1 MAADR
6 KQIAAL
12 KELIGEADHI
22 LETLPPLPEN
32 RTARAR
38 ELLGSALLL
47 TDDLMRSSRLPA
59 AAALGR
65 KGGAA
70 VAKRGSD
77 YFRQL
82 AAKRKTRGGGRPK
95 KQAD

>member
-6 KQIAAL
+6 KQLAAL
-12 KELIGEADHI
+12 RELIGEADHI
-22 LETLPPLPEN
+22 LEALPPLPEN

-38 ELLGSALLL
+38 ELLGSALAI
-47 TDDLMRSSRLPA
+47 TDDMLRSSRLPA

-65 KGGAA
+65 KGGSQT
-70 VAKRGSD
+70 AKRGSD

-82 AAKRKTRGGGRPK
+82 AAKRKTRGGGRPRK
-95 KQAD
+95 TAD